1 MAEALLEEC
10 LLENMDLLRKSTPL
24 MENTQPRLSK
34 AKGYL
39 NAVLSRGRLTVSP
52 VFRTRLTVKLFHVTL
67 LSCLLFFG
75 CCFAAQIFEW
85 GAAADGKGALRAGSL
100 SGRSGHVRPGGPR
113 RADTGRSAHLPPPPA
128 GRGVRHQRYARL
140 NVLASSKVREA
151 RVAYSSGCTHYW
163 TSAPQELNLKQK
175 DFLFCMKNTLIK
187 KVLQ

>member
-67 LSCLLFFG
+67 LSFLLFFG
-75 CCFAAQIFEW
+75 CCFAAQIFE
-85 GAAADGKGALRAGSL
+85 
-100 SGRSGHVRPGGPR
+100 
-113 RADTGRSAHLPPPPA
+113 
-128 GRGVRHQRYARL
+128 
-140 NVLASSKVREA
+140 
-151 RVAYSSGCTHYW
+151 
-163 TSAPQELNLKQK
+163 
-175 DFLFCMKNTLIK
+175 
-187 KVLQ
+187 